1 MGNSWAERDRRLRAT
16 GSAPLSASMFGRG
29 ELIPS
34 PRTPHESMLG
44 APAEGSRRACTNI
57 FSLNTFRY
65 KGLLNCA
72 GEHRG
77 ELCWESTDFRAERPR
92 PLLFLFLFFGAPPP
106 PRGILA
112 KSPAGRLSPD
122 SLPREPILGSIK
134 SGLLC
139 RNGPP
144 KKRPP
149 KSKKKSRIIS
159 LEGISLPREPILDS
173 VIAWPCSAC
182 SA

>member
-1 MGNSWAERDRRLRAT
+1 MIIFQRNS
-16 GSAPLSASMFGRG
+16 FF
-29 ELIPS
+29 
-34 PRTPHESMLG
+34 
-44 APAEGSRRACTNI
+44 

-92 PLLFLFLFFGAPPP
+92 PALVLLFYYFRGAPP

-149 KSKKKSRIIS
+149 QSKIKSRIIS
-159 LEGISLPREPILDS
+159 LRGISLPREPILDS
-173 VIAWPCSAC
+173 VIVWACSAC
-182 SA
+182 SACSA